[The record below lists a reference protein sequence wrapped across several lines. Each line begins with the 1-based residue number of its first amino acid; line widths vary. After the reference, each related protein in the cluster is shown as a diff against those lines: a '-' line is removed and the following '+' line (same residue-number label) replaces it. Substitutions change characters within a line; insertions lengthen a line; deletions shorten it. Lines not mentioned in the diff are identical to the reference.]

1 MGESKAKGGTLKRDL
16 GTLESYAVLIGIL
29 VGAGIFK
36 VTADSGAA
44 TGPSVILGH
53 FILAPVI
60 LATAVAY
67 MVFLSSSLGLESGG
81 EVLHISSTFR
91 SKRLTFVAA
100 WLKLISYFGA
110 GAYLAAAL
118 AENILELFDP
128 GARHSPFT
136 IQLVALGS
144 MGVFLMIQ
152 LAGVRSF
159 GRIQVIMC
167 GVLAVSLAVLILP
180 GLFAIDA
187 ANYQPFFTDGAS
199 GFGSALPSMF
209 FAYAGFEALS
219 QAAGEVKDS
228 RKQLPRIFMRGI
240 LATAVIFIAM
250 SVVAFGTLPAD
261 EVGGSGVPMSRA
273 AATYLPFGAEIIV
286 TLGAIMAVATSLN
299 TTMFVPARLACH
311 MANDGLMPAIFG
323 ELHATKRTPVFGL
336 CVSFALTVL
345 LLLSGRFDLALG
357 IAIVSLM
364 LLYAL
369 HSLALLLLPSR
380 SPEIYAETETR
391 IPRWLQLVAAWTSI
405 LALGSLVGLRFKG
418 DLATMLES
426 DWFERVSG
434 LHFTSLELLVGW
446 GLIGL
451 ALFQWTT
458 RGRRE
463 LA

>member
-1 MGESKAKGGTLKRDL
+1 MGETRAKGGTLKRDL

-36 VTADSGAA
+36 VTADSSAA

-67 MVFLSSSLGLESGG
+67 IVFLSSSLGLEPGG

-110 GAYLAAAL
+110 GAYLADAL
-118 AENILELFDP
+118 ALNLMELFDP
-128 GARHSPFT
+128 GGAHSPFAAR
-136 IQLVALGS
+136 LVALGS
-144 MGVFLMIQ
+144 MLTFFIIQ
-152 LAGVRSF
+152 LTGVRSF
-159 GRIQVIMC
+159 GRIQVVMC

-180 GLFAIDA
+180 GLFELDA
-187 ANYQPFFTDGAS
+187 ANYQPFFTEGAT
-199 GFGSALPSMF
+199 GFGRALPSMF

-240 LATAVIFIAM
+240 IATALIFIAM
-250 SVVAFGTLPAD
+250 SVVAFGTLPSD
-261 EVGGSGVPMSRA
+261 QVGGSGVPMSRA

-299 TTMFVPARLACH
+299 ATMFVPARLACY
-311 MANDGLMPAIFG
+311 MAKDGLMPSTFG
-323 ELHATKRTPVFGL
+323 ELHATTRTPVFGL
-336 CVSFALTVL
+336 CVSFALTAL
-345 LLLSGRFDLALG
+345 LLLSGRLDLALG
-357 IAIVSLM
+357 IAIASLM

-369 HSLALLLLPSR
+369 HSLALVLLPSR
-380 SPEIYAETETR
+380 NPEIYAETETR
-391 IPRWLQLVAAWTSI
+391 VPRWLQLAAAWISI
-405 LALGSLVGLRFKG
+405 LALVSLVGLRFKD
-418 DLATMLES
+418 DLAIILDST
-426 DWFERVSG
+426 WIARVTS
-434 LHFTSLELLVGW
+434 LKFTSLELLIGW

-458 RGRRE
+458 GRRRKPE
-463 LA
+463 